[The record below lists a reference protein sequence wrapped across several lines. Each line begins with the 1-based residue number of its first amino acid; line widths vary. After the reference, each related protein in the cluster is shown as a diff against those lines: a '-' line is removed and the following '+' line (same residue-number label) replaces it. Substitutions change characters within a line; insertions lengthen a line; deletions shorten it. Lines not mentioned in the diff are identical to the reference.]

1 MRSKANKSLV
11 FLTGVGAGAA
21 FMYLYDPISGRH
33 RLRVAAGKLEHAK
46 VALGHEVG
54 KASRDLGHRG
64 KGLLARAAMQL
75 WSMIRTPAPN
85 PDRLHARVRSE
96 LGRCVSHPRAVQVS
110 SSDGRII
117 LTGQVLE
124 HEAAPL
130 LCRIMKVRGVVD
142 VEDRLERF
150 TASNNV
156 PALQGEG
163 RTSRPVEE
171 WSPAMRLFAGSLG
184 AYYLLKGMRRGGFT
198 GSVMKVAGGTVLTR
212 AVLNMPV
219 RRIIGVGAGYRAVD
233 LQKTITVQAPL
244 DDVYRFWTHIENF
257 PRFMQ
262 HVREVTRTGETTSH
276 WKVSGPPGKTFEW
289 DAETTVLEEGRCFEW
304 RTLPGTSVEHRG
316 VIRFQDAG
324 EFATRL
330 DIRMSYN
337 PPAGAIGH
345 GLATIFRVDPK
356 TAMDED
362 LQRMKA
368 LLEKGRARAH
378 GQVVTVDELEAAA
391 IAPPPTT
398 EG

>member
-1 MRSKANKSLV
+1 MPSKVNKSLV
-11 FLTGVGAGAA
+11 FLSGAGAGA
-21 FMYLYDPISGRH
+21 VFMYLYDPISGRH
-33 RLRVAAGKLEHAK
+33 RLRVARGKLEHAK

-64 KGLLARAAMQL
+64 KGILARAAMQL
-75 WSMIRTPAPN
+75 WRLIRTPAPN
-85 PDRLHARVRSE
+85 VDRLHARIRSE

-110 SSDGRII
+110 SSDGHVI

-142 VEDRLERF
+142 VEDRLQRYT
-150 TASNNV
+150 TADRV

-163 RTSRPVEE
+163 PVSRPVDT

-184 AYYLLKGMRRGGFT
+184 AYYLVKGIRRGGFT
-198 GSVMKVAGGTVLTR
+198 GSLMKVAGGTVLSR

-219 RRIIGVGAGYRAVD
+219 RRIVGVGAGYRAVD
-233 LQKTITVQAPL
+233 LQKTITVQAPI
-244 DDVYRFWTHIENF
+244 DEVYHFWTHIENF

-262 HVREVTRTGETTSH
+262 HVREVTRTGENTSH
-276 WKVSGPPGKTFEW
+276 WKVSGPPGKTFSW
-289 DAETTVLEEGRCFEW
+289 DAETTVLEEGRSFGW
-304 RTLPGTSVEHRG
+304 RTLPGAGVEHRG
-316 VIRFQDAG
+316 VIKFQEAG

-345 GLATIFRVDPK
+345 GLASILRVDPK

-362 LQRMKA
+362 LLRMKA

-378 GQVVTVDELEAAA
+378 GRVVTFDELEAAT
-391 IAPPPTT
+391 IAPPAT